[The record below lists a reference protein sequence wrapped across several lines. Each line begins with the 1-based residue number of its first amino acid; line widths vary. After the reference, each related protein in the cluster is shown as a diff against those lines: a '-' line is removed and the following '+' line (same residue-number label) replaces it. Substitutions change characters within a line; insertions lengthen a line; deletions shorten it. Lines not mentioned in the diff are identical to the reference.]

1 MAGMQI
7 TASNSAFA
15 EGPGCAD
22 VVVRDNT
29 FVGCNYGSS
38 EIFQAGTNMACVNV
52 TASVRTGLTPAPLH
66 RRLTLDANVV
76 VDTPGL
82 AYLLASCDGVT
93 FTNNTSER
101 SNTVAWSELR
111 SGEAIYAKASGSIMV
126 TRASNVTM
134 TGNRELVFSGTTDRG
149 IYVDAESTSAIRQEN
164 NTQGWIVPSIG
175 GASLDGRKTLTIV
188 GSDFDGAL
196 RVLVNGTDVT
206 KAIASRAPTALV
218 LKGDAKR
225 LGLKPGENTLV
236 VVNPLETRSNPYRL
250 GL

>member
-1 MAGMQI
+1 M
-7 TASNSAFA
+7 
-15 EGPGCAD
+15 
-22 VVVRDNT
+22 
-29 FVGCNYGSS
+29 
-38 EIFQAGTNMACVNV
+38 
-52 TASVRTGLTPAPLH
+52 
-66 RRLTLDANVV
+66 
-76 VDTPGL
+76 
-82 AYLLASCDGVT
+82 
-93 FTNNTSER
+93 
-101 SNTVAWSELR
+101 
-111 SGEAIYAKASGSIMV
+111 ASGSIMV

-175 GASLDGRKTLTIV
+175 GASLDGRTTLTIV

-236 VVNPLETRSNPYRL
+236 VVNPLETRS
-250 GL
+250 